1 MSGQF
6 SSQAEAASRRLAMRT
21 SVSTA
26 ARMMAAKMRDVSR
39 NKRCEENRRRK
50 CNAEEDQVQKSGQMS
65 GRPKPSNNSS
75 QRALLELH
83 QRWLKFSMA
92 RIEN

>member
-39 NKRCEENRRRK
+39 NKRCEENRRK
-50 CNAEEDQVQKSGQMS
+50 NAM
-65 GRPKPSNNSS
+65 
-75 QRALLELH
+75 
-83 QRWLKFSMA
+83 LKKIKFKN
-92 RIEN
+92 RGK